1 MLTLLDEVP
10 LLSVGTSTDDLEI
23 RSRVSIM
30 YFSVSRD
37 ARRLLVVA
45 LALVVGPSAARGQD
59 GARSSRE
66 DKRDTLTI
74 VNPNQLDIPEKRART
89 LLFMTCQLVAEEFH
103 QKPKHVEIMMT
114 LVLGAQDEHYSID
127 KKGRLTMH
135 LARWDEAKFVNGV
148 ITSAI
153 QWMASLQTRN
163 QMLTEILRRTD
174 QIVPVS
180 ANQLRRPAENST
192 LQTGGTYPTCISAVA
207 MTPCSAVTRPPRP

>member
-1 MLTLLDEVP
+1 M
-10 LLSVGTSTDDLEI
+10 
-23 RSRVSIM
+23 
-30 YFSVSRD
+30 
-37 ARRLLVVA
+37 VA
-45 LALVVGPSAARGQD
+45 LALVFGSPAVRGQE

-66 DKRDTLTI
+66 GNANMLTI
-74 VNPNQLDIPEKRART
+74 VNPNQLDIPDERARV
-89 LLFMTCQLVAEEFH
+89 LLLTTCRLVAEEFH
-103 QKPKHVEIMMT
+103 QKPKHIEITMT
-114 LVLGAQDEHYSID
+114 LILGAQDERYSVD
-127 KKGRLTMH
+127 KKGRLTMY
-135 LARWDEAKFVNGV
+135 LARWDEGKFVNGV